1 MKVQSSTSGRSVTV
15 HATPRRNYIALLR
28 LQVRIRIQSKK
39 KGKNSSIDND
49 DNGTATAAKN
59 SSFRNNNNDV
69 IQTTI
74 TRRRHCLLV
83 SSNQRLRSLVLR
95 FRDVSSCIAFT
106 DQLVALNPPPPEQR
120 FHHHDLLLSDQPGAA
135 AAVDDHHDEY
145 HATAAVAAS
154 RRHHGTVQENDEVLS
169 YVGRLLHNEDFAAL
183 VDNLEAC
190 IASSEDG
197 ARLLEALVVSRS
209 SSGNVNGNDANNAAI
224 ADDEE
229 SNN

>member
-49 DNGTATAAKN
+49 DNGTAAAAKN
-59 SSFRNNNNDV
+59 NSFRNNNNDTLHHHQ
-69 IQTTI
+69 IQTTV

-106 DQLVALNPPPPEQR
+106 DQLVALNPPPQEPR
-120 FHHHDLLLSDQPGAA
+120 FHDWSDHPVAA
-135 AAVDDHHDEY
+135 AAEDDHHEY
-145 HATAAVAAS
+145 HAAAAAATS
-154 RRHHGTVQENDEVLS
+154 GRQHGTAQENDEALS
-169 YVGRLLHNEDFAAL
+169 YVGRLLHSEDFAAL

-197 ARLLEALVVSRS
+197 ASLLEALVVSS
-209 SSGNVNGNDANNAAI
+209 SRSGNDNDANNNAAI